1 MENLQTSLPG
11 WEIVRCIGSGSSGKV
26 YELKKKDEYGG
37 DFHCAL
43 KVISVPGSQKEY
55 DEMLES
61 RSAMSIVC
69 SALCAATRTSSTA
82 RIR

>member
-1 MENLQTSLPG
+1 MHDMENLQTSLPG

-43 KVISVPGSQKEY
+43 KVISSGLAERV
-55 DEMLES
+55 
-61 RSAMSIVC
+61 
-69 SALCAATRTSSTA
+69 
-82 RIR
+82 

>member
-37 DFHCAL
+37 DFHCASGHKRSGL
-43 KVISVPGSQKEY
+43 CRKS
-55 DEMLES
+55 MTRCS
-61 RSAMSIVC
+61 RA
-69 SALCAATRTSSTA
+69 
-82 RIR
+82 

>member
-1 MENLQTSLPG
+1 MENLQSSLPG

-43 KVISVPGSQKEY
+43 KVIKRSPLQISPEWSGVGDTRLSAAR
-55 DEMLES
+55 S
-61 RSAMSIVC
+61 RRLSASK
-69 SALCAATRTSSTA
+69 
-82 RIR
+82 